1 MTIRIV
7 TDSACDLPQYLIDQH
22 KISIVPLSV
31 RFGEHEFIDRQ
42 DLTTEQFWSRCDSS
56 PVLPETAAPSPGQ
69 FEAEFRKL
77 ASEGA
82 TGIVMIALS
91 GVLSATMQ
99 SAELAAKAVAGH
111 ISVRVVDSRSGS
123 MGQGITV
130 IACAKLAA
138 TGASLEEVVAT
149 AESLAQ
155 RSKVWGALDTLE
167 NLKKGGRIGGAK
179 AMLALSIK
187 PIIEIID
194 GKVEE
199 GGKQRTRSK
208 ALAFL
213 VEKVRDAGPIEN
225 LAVLQANCS
234 DFEAFV
240 ESLREIYSGDII
252 VGDIGPI
259 IGTHTGAGTIGV
271 AFHTKP

>member
-42 DLTTEQFWSRCDSS
+42 DLTTEQFWTRCDSS

-77 ASEGA
+77 AAEGA
-82 TGIVMIALS
+82 TGIVMVALS

-123 MGQGITV
+123 MGQG
-130 IACAKLAA
+130 
-138 TGASLEEVVAT
+138 GFHP
-149 AESLAQ
+149 
-155 RSKVWGALDTLE
+155 R
-167 NLKKGGRIGGAK
+167 
-179 AMLALSIK
+179 
-187 PIIEIID
+187 
-194 GKVEE
+194 
-199 GGKQRTRSK
+199 
-208 ALAFL
+208 FL
-213 VEKVRDAGPIEN
+213 VLLRAGPVDEIGN
-225 LAVLQANCS
+225 QGHLLQPANYDGLQA
-234 DFEAFV
+234 
-240 ESLREIYSGDII
+240 
-252 VGDIGPI
+252 
-259 IGTHTGAGTIGV
+259 
-271 AFHTKP
+271 KPHQ

>member
-42 DLTTEQFWSRCDSS
+42 DLTTEQFWTRCNSS

-77 ASEGA
+77 AAEGA
-82 TGIVMIALS
+82 TGIVMVALS

-123 MGQGITV
+123 
-130 IACAKLAA
+130 
-138 TGASLEEVVAT
+138 TGEE
-149 AESLAQ
+149 SQ
-155 RSKVWGALDTLE
+155 RF
-167 NLKKGGRIGGAK
+167 
-179 AMLALSIK
+179 
-187 PIIEIID
+187 
-194 GKVEE
+194 
-199 GGKQRTRSK
+199 Q
-208 ALAFL
+208 
-213 VEKVRDAGPIEN
+213 
-225 LAVLQANCS
+225 NCS
-234 DFEAFV
+234 V
-240 ESLREIYSGDII
+240 VRSCRSMNSCSPNRTESGTMEILY
-252 VGDIGPI
+252 
-259 IGTHTGAGTIGV
+259 
-271 AFHTKP
+271 